1 MTIFLRLLAEAD
13 KGTGLSTACARLRQG
28 ETDPRL
34 FEVAPEAFDAVP
46 GKPFAYWVSEAVRQ
60 AFVSLPTM
68 ILRGSETKCGLGTLD
83 DFRFLR
89 AWWEARGRQWTLL
102 AKGGI
107 FSPWYHDI
115 YLLLSWANKGYEL
128 KTFVENKVGSA
139 SRKIQAQGYYFR
151 AGLTW
156 PRRTNGLS
164 FRMMPAGCIFGDKG
178 PAAFV
183 VEDDHNELLALACLL
198 NSSAFGL
205 LVSVQLARVELAQSF
220 EVGLIQQTPIPTLT
234 TEQRLQLAALARRA
248 WSLKRTLD
256 TITENSHA
264 FLLPADLRLRLGDYD
279 PPAIVAELARIQAE
293 IDTLAFDLYG
303 FEEADR
309 IAVPRPEELTTEDT
323 EITEEEEN
331 DSLFIHSSSLS
342 SSSSVSSVSSVVN
355 LSSSLSSAFVV
366 SLSSPTSVV
375 NSADLMSWSVG
386 VAFGRFD
393 WRLAT
398 GERDAPPEPDPFDP
412 LPAKSP
418 GMLPDGAAPFHQH
431 PCILVDDQGH
441 PHDLAH
447 LIDEVLGRVNVAVPD
462 DVRRWLQRD
471 FFPFHLQRY
480 SKSRRKAPIYW
491 PLATSSGGY
500 TLWLYYPSL
509 DSQTLYTGVNDFV
522 EPKLKQVGSDLAA
535 LRNKAAAR
543 SRDDERRFESLQTLE
558 LELIDLRDTLLQ
570 LAPNYKPN
578 HDDGVQITAAPLW
591 PLFRHKP
598 WQKVLKE
605 TWEKLS
611 KGDYDWAHLAMSYWP
626 ERVREKCKTDKSLA
640 IAHGLEDLYSEP
652 AAKPKKTR
660 AGKAIGQH

>member
-1 MTIFLRLLAEAD
+1 
-13 KGTGLSTACARLRQG
+13 
-28 ETDPRL
+28 
-34 FEVAPEAFDAVP
+34 
-46 GKPFAYWVSEAVRQ
+46 
-60 AFVSLPTM
+60 
-68 ILRGSETKCGLGTLD
+68 
-83 DFRFLR
+83 
-89 AWWEARGRQWTLL
+89 
-102 AKGGI
+102 
-107 FSPWYHDI
+107 
-115 YLLLSWANKGYEL
+115 
-128 KTFVENKVGSA
+128 
-139 SRKIQAQGYYFR
+139 
-151 AGLTW
+151 
-156 PRRTNGLS
+156 
-164 FRMMPAGCIFGDKG
+164 MPAGCIFADKG

-183 VEDDHNELLALACLL
+183 AEDDPDELLALACLL
-198 NSSAFGL
+198 NSNAFGL
-205 LVSVQLARVELAQSF
+205 LVSVQLARVELAQSY

-234 TEQRLQLAALARRA
+234 AEQRLQLAALARRA

-256 TITENSHA
+256 TTTENSHA
-264 FLLPADLRLRLGDYD
+264 FLLPAALRRDVSSTDASESATAASNTTVQEHNFSVPSVSSVVNLSNYD

-293 IDTLAFDLYG
+293 IDALAFDLYG

-309 IAVPRPEELTTEDT
+309 IVALNPEELTTEDT
-323 EITEEEEN
+323 EDTEEEEEKE
-331 DSLFIHSSSLS
+331 SSSSSL
-342 SSSSVSSVSSVVN
+342 SSSVSSVSSVVN
-355 LSSSLSSAFVV
+355 LSS
-366 SLSSPTSVV
+366 PTSVV
-375 NSADLMSWSVG
+375 NLSSSASAVNLSSPASVVSSADLLSWALG

-398 GERDAPPEPDPFDP
+398 GERDTLPEPDPFDP

-418 GMLPDGAAPFHQH
+418 GMLPDGAAPFHDH
-431 PCILVDDQGH
+431 AGILVDDPGH

-447 LIDEVLGRVNVAVPD
+447 LIEEVLGRVDTAVPD
-462 DVRRWLQRD
+462 DVRRLLQRD

-491 PLATSSGGY
+491 PLATGSGGY

-509 DSQTLYTGVNDFV
+509 DSETLYTAVNDLV

-535 LRNKAAAR
+535 LRNRGVAR

-558 LELIDLRDTLLQ
+558 LELIELRDTLLR

-640 IAHGLEDLYSEP
+640 IAHGLEDLYIEP
-652 AAKPKKTR
+652 AAKPKNTRGRKKTDSGALR
-660 AGKAIGQH
+660 